1 MVAGNEQKLYQGSRG
16 GCYYLTASGNKSY
29 IDKSECTCGAS
40 SPAED
45 STQGD
50 LRSVVIVDKGIYT
63 VSYNEIYEQPNW
75 LTYTVSNRVKNAN
88 RGSMNFYR
96 EAEVHT
102 SDHADYIKN
111 PWDKGHLAPA
121 AAFSDSY
128 TNLKTTFS
136 FLNCSMQL
144 DKLNQGEWAELE
156 AQVRKWSKQYGDI
169 DVKIELVF
177 DADHQVRNTGV
188 HIPTGFW
195 KSLTFPDDT
204 KKCFYFP
211 NEDALYNWDRYE
223 QNCSR

>member
-1 MVAGNEQKLYQGSRG
+1 
-16 GCYYLTASGNKSY
+16 
-29 IDKSECTCGAS
+29 
-40 SPAED
+40 
-45 STQGD
+45 
-50 LRSVVIVDKGIYT
+50 
-63 VSYNEIYEQPNW
+63 
-75 LTYTVSNRVKNAN
+75 
-88 RGSMNFYR
+88 MNFYK
-96 EAEVHT
+96 EADIHT
-102 SDHADYIKN
+102 SDNADYTKN

-144 DKLNQGEWAELE
+144 DRLNQGEWAELE

-177 DADHQVRNTGV
+177 AANHQVRNTGV

-195 KSLTFPDDT
+195 KHLTFPDNT

-211 NEDALYNWDRYE
+211 NEDAIYNWDRYE
-223 QNCSR
+223 QNCPR